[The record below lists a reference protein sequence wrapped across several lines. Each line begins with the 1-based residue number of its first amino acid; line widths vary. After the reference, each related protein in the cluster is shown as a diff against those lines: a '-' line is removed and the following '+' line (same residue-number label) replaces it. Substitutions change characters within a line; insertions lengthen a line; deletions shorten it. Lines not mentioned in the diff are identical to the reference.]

1 MAGLLGCLLVGYQQA
16 AGNVA
21 EGLPEE
27 AAAGSTD
34 TLCPV
39 KDDVKI
45 CVSMHSCSVGGQS
58 LAVTL
63 NGV

>member
-1 MAGLLGCLLVGYQQA
+1 M
-16 AGNVA
+16 A

-34 TLCPV
+34 TLCLV

-45 CVSMHSCSVGGQS
+45 CASLHSCSEFGQS
-58 LAVTL
+58 LAVTW

>member
-1 MAGLLGCLLVGYQQA
+1 M
-16 AGNVA
+16 A

-39 KDDVKI
+39 KDDVKT
-45 CVSMHSCSVGGQS
+45 CASMHSCSVVGQS
-58 LAVTL
+58 LAVTW